1 MKHFLIKCI
10 LNGLALFIVVNIIP
24 GMEIDKFSTLAAA
37 AIVIAVLNAVIKPIL
52 IICTLP
58 INILTLGLF
67 TLVINALLMSLA
79 SGIIKNFYIKD
90 FMSAFWGAL
99 LFSVVSIILSL
110 IFGGGRPQV
119 RIDVNGRHIR

>member
-1 MKHFLIKCI
+1 
-10 LNGLALFIVVNIIP
+10 
-24 GMEIDKFSTLAAA
+24 MEIDKFSTLAAA